1 VDVLKPMSSRLSP
14 NPSLTRSS
22 TRSPDAVPRLS
33 ALIPI
38 LVALLALLVTGCG
51 GPEAPA
57 VEPLP
62 ARSNL
67 LLITID
73 TLRADHLSSYG
84 YVRETSPV
92 IDRLAAEGVR
102 FAEPS
107 AQWPKTGPSFASLFT
122 ATYSKD
128 NGIVRRI
135 GTPIPCRF
143 EMLAE
148 LLQRQGYATYA
159 VVANGALASD
169 FYFDQGFDTYIETW
183 KLDRGDDA
191 DTESRDPNRAGAVTE
206 LAVGLLDRIARERT
220 EKDRPFF
227 LWVHYLDPHAPYS
240 PPGEWSDKFQ
250 GDEHWSPEP
259 KVHIDPDKATQQ
271 MYGIGREQVL
281 DGHDE
286 LAFYVARYDAEIAYN
301 DAQVG
306 RLLEAMKQRGLMDRT
321 LTVLTSDHGESLGEH
336 HYYFDHG
343 RFGFQTCLK
352 VPLIF
357 HYPGVLKPRV
367 DEDPVEL
374 IHLAPTLLEVAGVDL
389 PGGVWMQGRSLLPRL
404 RGVSPESAA
413 GGAANRADPG
423 NPHAFAEAGWEVD
436 NRWQKVVRDKRF
448 KLIYAQSLP
457 EQRWIAGEGV
467 RFALFDLVND
477 PGETENVADEYP
489 EDLERLQRVLWQWE
503 NADPFPVEVG
513 PLSDAC
519 GEERTME
526 DETRKLLES
535 LGYL

>member
-1 VDVLKPMSSRLSP
+1 MRRFL
-14 NPSLTRSS
+14 
-22 TRSPDAVPRLS
+22 
-33 ALIPI
+33 I
-38 LVALLALLVTGCG
+38 LVPIFISVFATGCG
-51 GPEAPA
+51 GSGAPA

-62 ARSNL
+62 VRSNL

-84 YVRETSPV
+84 YVRQTSPV
-92 IDRLAAEGVR
+92 LDRLAAEGVR

-107 AQWPKTGPSFASLFT
+107 VQWPKTGPSMASIFT
-122 ATYSKD
+122 ATYPKD

-135 GTPIPCRF
+135 GIPLPCRF

-148 LLQRQGYATYA
+148 LLQGQGYATHA

-183 KLDRGDDA
+183 KLQPGNQHDEDSGDPEGEGPA
-191 DTESRDPNRAGAVTE
+191 LVLLDPNRAGSVTE

-220 EKDRPFF
+220 EEDRPFF
-227 LWVHYLDPHAPYS
+227 LWVHYLDPHAPYT
-240 PPGEWSDKFQ
+240 PPGEWSETFQ

-259 KVHIDPDKATQQ
+259 KVHIDLEKATQQ

-281 DGHDE
+281 DGRDE

-306 RLLEAMKQRGLMDRT
+306 DLLDAMEARGLMDET
-321 LTVLTSDHGESLGEH
+321 LTVVSSDHGESLGEH

-357 HYPGVLKPRV
+357 HYPGVLEPRV
-367 DEDPVEL
+367 DEQPVEL
-374 IHLAPTLLEVAGVDL
+374 IHLAPTLLEAAGVEL

-404 RGVSPESAA
+404 RGAVPEEAA
-413 GGAANRADPG
+413 GRNGEDPAPHRAG
-423 NPHAFAEAGWEVD
+423 HAFAEAGWEVN
-436 NRWQKVVRDKRF
+436 NRWQKVVRDGRF
-448 KLIYAQSLP
+448 KLIYAQSPP

-477 PGETENVADEYP
+477 PGETQNVAEEHP
-489 EDLERLQRVLWQWE
+489 EDFERLQRVLWRWE
-503 NADPFPVEVG
+503 NTDPFPVEVG
-513 PLSDAC
+513 PLTDAC
-519 GEERTME
+519 GEEREME
-526 DETRKLLES
+526 DETRELLES

>member
-1 VDVLKPMSSRLSP
+1 MSLHHVLPDLLPIALRRPLS
-14 NPSLTRSS
+14 L
-22 TRSPDAVPRLS
+22 L
-33 ALIPI
+33 PI
-38 LVALLALLVTGCG
+38 LIALLATGCG

-67 LLITID
+67 LLITLD

-84 YVRETSPV
+84 YPRETSPV

-107 AQWPKTGPSFASLFT
+107 VQWPKTGPSMASIFT
-122 ATYSKD
+122 ATYPKD

-135 GTPIPCRF
+135 GVPLPCRF

-148 LLQRQGYATYA
+148 LLQRQGYATHA

-169 FYFDQGFDTYIETW
+169 FYFDQGFDTFIETW
-183 KLDRGDDA
+183 KLKPGNESTEGSGSEDPETDRPGL
-191 DTESRDPNRAGAVTE
+191 ELLDPNRAGSVTE

-220 EKDRPFF
+220 EEDRPFF
-227 LWVHYLDPHAPYS
+227 LWVHYLDPHAPYT
-240 PPGEWSDKFQ
+240 PPGEWSGRFQ

-259 KVHIDPDKATQQ
+259 KVHIDPEKATQQ

-281 DGHDE
+281 DGRDE

-301 DAQVG
+301 DHQVG
-306 RLLEAMKQRGLMDRT
+306 RLLEALEARGLMEET
-321 LTVLTSDHGESLGEH
+321 LTVVSSDHGESLGEH

-367 DEDPVEL
+367 DETPVEL
-374 IHLAPTLLEVAGVDL
+374 IHLAPTLLEVAGVEL
-389 PGGVWMQGRSLLPRL
+389 PGGVWMQGRSLTPRL
-404 RGVSPESAA
+404 RGGEPRDAAA
-413 GGAANRADPG
+413 GDPENLAVHRSG
-423 NPHAFAEAGWEVD
+423 HAFAEAGWEVD
-436 NRWQKVVRDKRF
+436 NRWQKVVRDGRF

-467 RFALFDLVND
+467 RFALFDLVDD
-477 PGETENVADEYP
+477 PGETTNVAAEHP
-489 EDLERLQRVLWQWE
+489 QDLERLQRVLWRWE

-513 PLSDAC
+513 PLTDAC
-519 GEERTME
+519 GEERQME
-526 DETRKLLES
+526 DETRRLLES